1 MEEQEKQLTK
11 RQRILAK
18 AKASAKKFKREIK
31 KSISTAIV
39 AAFGFLIALSWR
51 DVIKEYV
58 DKISSLSPIQGN
70 LISAIIITIVSVIGI
85 LVITKFLSEE

>member
-1 MEEQEKQLTK
+1 MEKQKELTK
-11 RQRILAK
+11 RQKIIART
-18 AKASAKKFKREIK
+18 KASAKKFKREIK

-58 DKISSLSPIQGN
+58 NKLSSISPIQGN
-70 LISAIIITIVSVIGI
+70 LISAIIVTIISIIGI
-85 LVITKFLSEE
+85 LAITKFLSEE

>member
-1 MEEQEKQLTK
+1 MEKPKPLTK
-11 RQRILAK
+11 RQKIIVK
-18 AKASAKKFKREIK
+18 TKASAKKLKREIK

-58 DKISSLSPIQGN
+58 NKISSLSPIQGN
-70 LISAIIITIVSVIGI
+70 LISAVIITIISVIGI
-85 LVITKFLSEE
+85 LIITKFLSGE